1 MRIKNGWATGSR
13 PLLFVFTF
21 QNSDQRYI
29 LIVPEFVGSHEL
41 KTNIQTWDLEVSSK
55 VRQNPLHT
63 ISLSPCVDRD
73 IIGYIDTHT
82 HIQTHTHTEEIFLRQ
97 RVRLDVRVV

>member
-1 MRIKNGWATGSR
+1 MGDWKSTPPFCIQI
-13 PLLFVFTF
+13 F

-29 LIVPEFVGSHEL
+29 LIVPEFVGSHDL

-63 ISLSPCVDRD
+63 ISLM
-73 IIGYIDTHT
+73 
-82 HIQTHTHTEEIFLRQ
+82 QMM
-97 RVRLDVRVV
+97 